1 MKWYLWIAF
10 VSSCTNVF
18 ANERIVLAP
27 GGTTLVQC
35 PKVEHVALGNEQVIS
50 VKETLPGQLLLSA
63 RQPGATVLWCLRGT
77 HQQRFD
83 IVVSGVEEGVP
94 SQYLID
100 VLVTEVSEQ
109 AAQEFGLDIQL
120 NGDIRLQGMGTSRGL
135 NPQFDDAMGVL
146 NLDVFGRLQAAERRG
161 YANLWSQGVLHLE
174 DGETTTLVAGGEIP
188 IPGGESA
195 TEFRPYGLDIQLAA
209 KARDLTAVS
218 LDVDLSLTALDY
230 AVQLDGVPGLS
241 SRELQLTR
249 RFALGLPVLLARIE
263 RGERGHARQGLPGAL
278 AAVQQSTER
287 RELWVVMRPR
297 LADRVEIPQVS
308 VTPMLGSRDPVGVY
322 Q

>member
-1 MKWYLWIAF
+1 MRWWRWI
-10 VSSCTNVF
+10 VLCSSC
-18 ANERIVLAP
+18 ASALASERVVLAP
-27 GGTTLVQC
+27 GETTLVHC

-77 HQQRFD
+77 QQQRFD

-135 NPQFDDAMGVL
+135 NPQFDDATGLL

-174 DGETTTLVAGGEIP
+174 AGETTTLLAGGEIP

-195 TEFRPYGLDIQLAA
+195 TEFRPYGLEIQLAA
-209 KARDLTAVS
+209 EARDLTAVS
-218 LDVDLSLTALDY
+218 LEVDLALTALDY
-230 AVQLDGVPGLS
+230 AVQIDGVPGLS

-249 RFALGLPVLLARIE
+249 RFTLGLPVLLARIE
-263 RGERGHARQGLPGAL
+263 RGERSNARQGVPGAL
-278 AAVQQSTER
+278 PAGQHSDER

-297 LADRVEIPQVS
+297 LADRLELPTVS
-308 VTPMLGSRDPVGVY
+308 VTPMQGSRDRVGVY